1 MAERVEDPRTV
12 SIVLPVHNQADHIG
26 GVVESYLSVA
36 QRLQLE
42 VDLVLVANACA
53 DSSVNAC
60 LHLAER
66 HREIRTLEH
75 DKAGWGRAVRSGLA
89 EARGDLLCYA
99 NSARTSPE
107 ILALMLSYARAYPEV
122 VLKANRRIRDS
133 LVRRTGSLLY
143 NLECR
148 TLFNMASWD
157 VNGTPKLFPRSFHK
171 LLELRS
177 TGDLIDVEFMLACQR
192 EEYPVIEVPLLA
204 TTRLGGRSTTNYR
217 SAARMYLGAVGLR
230 VRERDR

>member
-12 SIVLPVHNQADHIG
+12 SIVLPVHNQADHID
-26 GVVESYLSVA
+26 GVVESYLTVA

-42 VDLVLVANACA
+42 ADFVLVPNACT
-53 DSSVNAC
+53 DGSTDVC
-60 LHLAER
+60 WRLAGR
-66 HREIRTLEH
+66 HQKIRVFEQGTG
-75 DKAGWGRAVRSGLA
+75 GWGRAVRAGLA
-89 EARGDLLCYA
+89 VACGDLLCYA

-122 VLKANRRIRDS
+122 VLKANRRIRDN
-133 LVRRTGSLLY
+133 VARRAGSLLY

-148 TLFNMASWD
+148 TLFNIAYWD
-157 VNGTPKLFPRSFHK
+157 INGTPKLFPRSFHK

-177 TGDLIDVEFMLACQR
+177 TGDLIDAEFMLACQR
-192 EEYPVIEVPLLA
+192 ETYPVIEVPLLA

-217 SAARMYLGAVGLR
+217 SAARMYRGAVALR
-230 VRERDR
+230 MREVGR